1 MCGKGSNFS
10 ISVVLLFFIFVSLV
24 NSSIAQSTEQQF
36 PTPVFENE
44 LSGEI
49 RARSIGDPRQTT
61 YFYTFNASQ
70 GDLFINIVTANLNAD
85 IDIFIEQGLRPLTK
99 IMVYAGSGETET
111 GRVIYLRKPEKL
123 LLRIQG
129 RTPNDDPGRF
139 RFKFA
144 GSFLAASRDTELPPD
159 IPRVTDVAD
168 VPVKVN
174 PAGTII
180 ERQGEDARERAER
193 PSVGR
198 EANTRTSQSS
208 ERRATASQG
217 ERSEVR
223 GRDSNDPMAGF
234 RLVVEFRDGSVMERP
249 MKDVSRFQVD
259 RGVLTVL
266 NKNGTVARYSMTDVV
281 RVSIE

>member
-1 MCGKGSNFS
+1 MLFILGSF
-10 ISVVLLFFIFVSLV
+10 ISSAT
-24 NSSIAQSTEQQF
+24 AQSSEQQF

-144 GSFLAASRDTELPPD
+144 GAFLAASRDAELPPD
-159 IPRVTDVAD
+159 IPRVTDIVD
-168 VPVKVN
+168 VPVKVT
-174 PAGTII
+174 PAGTIV
-180 ERQGEDARERAER
+180 ERGEDGIERAER
-193 PSVGR
+193 PSIGR
-198 EANTRTSQSS
+198 ADNTRTDQSPEGRATGSPS
-208 ERRATASQG
+208 ERPSAR
-217 ERSEVR
+217 R
-223 GRDSNDPMAGF
+223 RDPNDPMAGF
-234 RLVVEFRDGSVMERP
+234 KLVVEFRDGSVMERP
-249 MKDVSRFQVD
+249 MKDVNRFQVD
-259 RGVLTVL
+259 RGVLMVL